1 MATGR
6 GDYLEDRQMKRLGL
20 LLLVLAAPLAAQDS
34 TATKHVREGFWFRFG
49 VGYGFIDGS
58 FGGDISEDLEA
69 SSSLSGFIA
78 LGGQITPDIG
88 IGATVNAYYEAY
100 QESKEGDSYLSAGI
114 VAPTLFWHTK
124 NSGFYGQLAVGIAFH
139 QAADSVLSR
148 RVGVRFGSRQLRGTG
163 IGVLLGAGI
172 DIRFDRILSISPYVN
187 LIYSR
192 IGGIWFEGRI
202 LPGVH
207 MNTTLIQVGASLTVH

>member
-6 GDYLEDRQMKRLGL
+6 GDYLEDRQMKRLVL

-49 VGYGFIDGS
+49 VGYGFVDGS
-58 FGGDISEDLEA
+58 VRGDISEDLEA
-69 SSSLSGFIA
+69 SSSPSGFIA

-100 QESKEGDSYLSAGI
+100 QESKDTYLTAGI

-124 NSGFYGQLAVGIAFH
+124 NSGFYGQLAVGIAIH
-139 QAADSVLSR
+139 QQQADSALGR
-148 RVGVRFGSRQLRGTG
+148 GVGSHQFEGTG

-172 DIRFDRILSISPYVN
+172 DIRVARILSISPYVN
-187 LIYSR
+187 LRYSR
-192 IGGIWFEGRI
+192 IGSIRFEGST

-207 MNTTLIQVGASLTVH
+207 MNTTLLQVGASLTVH

>member
-1 MATGR
+1 
-6 GDYLEDRQMKRLGL
+6 MKRLVL

-49 VGYGFIDGS
+49 VGSGFIDGS

-69 SSSLSGFIA
+69 SSSPSGFIA

-88 IGATVNAYYEAY
+88 IGATVNAYYE
-100 QESKEGDSYLSAGI
+100 SKEEDRYLSAGI
-114 VAPTLFWHTK
+114 VAPTLFWHAK
-124 NSGFYGQLAVGIAFH
+124 NSGFYGQLAVGIAIH
-139 QAADSVLSR
+139 QAADSVLGRAVNS
-148 RVGVRFGSRQLRGTG
+148 RFGSHQLKGTG

-172 DIRFDRILSISPYVN
+172 DLRVARILSISPYVN

-192 IGGIWFEGRI
+192 MGSIWFEGSTI
-202 LPGVH
+202 PGVH